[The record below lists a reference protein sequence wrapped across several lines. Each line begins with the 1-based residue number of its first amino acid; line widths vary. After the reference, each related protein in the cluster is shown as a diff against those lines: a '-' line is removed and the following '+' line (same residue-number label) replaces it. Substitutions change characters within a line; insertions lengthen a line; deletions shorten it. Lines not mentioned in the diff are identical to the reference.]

1 MRMRAKPPLPP
12 QAIFDEITEA
22 ALDSFPA
29 SDPPGWNGL
38 KIGPPVTHAQQK
50 DQSPEE
56 TDTEAAHRNED
67 AAS

>member
-1 MRMRAKPPLPP
+1 MQPRSEPP
-12 QAIFDEITEA
+12 QRPKPILDEITEA

-50 DQSPEE
+50 DESPEAMDIE
-56 TDTEAAHRNED
+56 VRHRNED